1 MPPFISLLTSLFLL
15 AVSLAALLA
24 LLFPCPFPV
33 SLTPFSTCLVCNP
46 PPLFSRGSLLQ
57 LWKTVNFSSS
67 FVGMWPAPLAAVPT
81 GWLPG
86 PLGKGGPGLLSVG
99 QAAVSATAFD
109 GTSLWSTRLDYIPPY
124 GVAYVGDFAVAAQ
137 VGVGVLVVCW
147 LCAGKGIR
155 LGSYVEVGSR
165 KGCACVLV
173 VFSFSL

>member
-1 MPPFISLLTSLFLL
+1 MP
-15 AVSLAALLA
+15 
-24 LLFPCPFPV
+24 FPCVPHPIFYL
-33 SLTPFSTCLVCNP
+33 SYLHP

-109 GTSLWSTRLDYIPPY
+109 GTSLWNTRLDYIPPY

-137 VGVGVLVVCW
+137 VGLLVVCW
-147 LCAGKGIR
+147 DRTWRRDHARVC
-155 LGSYVEVGSR
+155 SF
-165 KGCACVLV
+165 VLV
-173 VFSFSL
+173 GFLS